1 MEAPLTLR
9 EAIRRGL
16 SKRCPR
22 CGEGPLF
29 AGWNQLRESCPV
41 CGLAYEERAGD
52 TWFFMYM
59 STGALTGVL
68 LILLFV
74 IRPRVFW
81 IGQLAVAVAAVAL
94 IGLTLPHRKG
104 FSVALDYWIETRGSR
119 GPGPQS

>member
-1 MEAPLTLR
+1 METPLTFR

-16 SKRCPR
+16 RKRCPR

-29 AGWNQLRESCPV
+29 AKWNELRESCPV

-68 LILLFV
+68 LVLLFV

-81 IGQLAVAVAAVAL
+81 IGQLVVAVAAAAL

-104 FSVALDYWIETRGSR
+104 FAVALDY
-119 GPGPQS
+119 